1 MCAAVAVI
9 PVTEI
14 FALTERSSL
23 IVTVPLPDAAV
34 VTGGT
39 SFAPDRVTDCP
50 PIMGIDW
57 QLART
62 PSAPATAT
70 AVIQCEYRIILFM
83 AVLRDLGLPPAL
95 GAGRRAKG
103 AA

>member
-39 SFAPDRVTDCP
+39 SFRPRQREPTV
-50 PIMGIDW
+50 
-57 QLART
+57 R
-62 PSAPATAT
+62 PSWASTGSSRERRALQRTAT
-70 AVIQCEYRIILFM
+70 AVIQC
-83 AVLRDLGLPPAL
+83 VLPHHLVHGCSP
-95 GAGRRAKG
+95 
-103 AA
+103 